1 MRGHSKLLLLF
12 GLFAANG
19 AYAAEVIPEYEPK
32 PAIWK
37 MADDDTEIYMLGTVH
52 ALPPQVKWRN
62 AALDGVIESVDELV
76 VETKD
81 DGDDRLNKQL
91 IAQMLSA
98 LDRKPLLDRVDP
110 KNRETLKVLA
120 GDLKLSMDYLDLVP
134 TWMVAFVLFYSGA
147 DGEGVSAEHGVET
160 ILEAKFKDAK
170 KPIHAIENADAVD
183 ASLNGLSEQDQMI
196 SLNEMLTEI
205 RTAPDASLLPIPLEG
220 EQDFADDIAWAK
232 GDVASVGVDMTPESL
247 GAAYYRAL
255 LVDRNAAWTKWLDER
270 MAKPGKILLAVG
282 AAHLAGPDS
291 VQVMLA
297 KMGRKV
303 ERVQ

>member
-1 MRGHSKLLLLF
+1 MRRHSKLLLLL

-19 AYAAEVIPEYEPK
+19 AMAADAIPEYQPK
-32 PAIWK
+32 PAVWK
-37 MADDDTEIYMLGTVH
+37 MADADTEIYMLGTIH
-52 ALPPQVKWRN
+52 ALPRQVKWRN
-62 AALDGVIESVDELV
+62 AALDGLIDSADELV

-81 DGDDRLNKQL
+81 DGSNLLNKQL
-91 IAQMLSA
+91 ITHMLSA
-98 LDRKPLLDRVDP
+98 LDRKPLLDRIDP
-110 KNRETLKVLA
+110 KNRETLKNLA

-147 DGEGVSAEHGVET
+147 DGEGVSPEHGVET

-183 ASLNGLSEQDQMI
+183 ASLNKLSEQEQMI

-205 RTAPDASLLPIPLEG
+205 RTAPSASLLPTPLEG

-232 GDVASVGVDMTPESL
+232 GDVESVGADMTPETL

-291 VQVMLA
+291 VQMMLV